1 MTDATGTSVELY
13 TCPDCG
19 RTWQSTAA
27 ERNAHRDWHTGHA
40 IPNSAAERT
49 PQQIAWDRGQRGGHR
64 PPDAPT
70 SPPIAPPKPM
80 DATRN
85 SVADYPEDAR
95 WRQTVETEIICL
107 QEAVADLQR
116 RMAT

>member
-1 MTDATGTSVELY
+1 
-13 TCPDCG
+13 
-19 RTWQSTAA
+19 
-27 ERNAHRDWHTGHA
+27 
-40 IPNSAAERT
+40 
-49 PQQIAWDRGQRGGHR
+49 
-64 PPDAPT
+64 
-70 SPPIAPPKPM
+70 M